1 MLPSSRLV
9 FSREVSRDYA
19 EKHMQILLNRKYHC
33 RKALILLRFHLP
45 HNVDCV
51 HVNVKIVKSTR
62 VIRGKGIVQLHLYPL
77 HICPAACRTQRLLRK
92 RAFVML
98 PFAAR

>member
-1 MLPSSRLV
+1 MLPSSRLL

-62 VIRGKGIVQLHLYPL
+62 VIREKGIVS
-77 HICPAACRTQRLLRK
+77 AAPVSSAFVRLLT
-92 RAFVML
+92 
-98 PFAAR
+98 ARRDCCANALS

>member
-1 MLPSSRLV
+1 VLPSSRLV

-45 HNVDCV
+45 HNV
-51 HVNVKIVKSTR
+51 N
-62 VIRGKGIVQLHLYPL
+62 
-77 HICPAACRTQRLLRK
+77 
-92 RAFVML
+92 
-98 PFAAR
+98 